1 MSSPADIIYAL
12 LDDLDIPQSGNWAMF
27 VGFLPDAPD
36 NAICIYDADGRM
48 DGRIMSSGERII
60 HPGVLI
66 MVRSLDYREGWDKA
80 ETIALLLDEQQ
91 KVSVAVESDGTYIL
105 DCVSRTSPV
114 VSVGMEQINDRRR
127 NGFTINMT
135 ITVTRQ
141 A

>member
-12 LDDLDIPQSGNWAMF
+12 LEDLDVPQSGTWQMF
-27 VGFLPDAPD
+27 VGFLPDFPD
-36 NAICIYDADGRM
+36 NAICIYDAEGTM

-60 HPGVLI
+60 HPGVQI
-66 MVRSLDYREGWDKA
+66 MVRSLGYREGWDKA
-80 ETIALLLDEQQ
+80 EAIALLLDEQQ

-135 ITVTRQ
+135 ITVTQQ